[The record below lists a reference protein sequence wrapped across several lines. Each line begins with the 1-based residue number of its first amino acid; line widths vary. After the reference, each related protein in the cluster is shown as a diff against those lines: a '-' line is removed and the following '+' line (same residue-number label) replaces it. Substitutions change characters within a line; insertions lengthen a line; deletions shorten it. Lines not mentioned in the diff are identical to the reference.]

1 MFGCLCAFAAHRYRF
16 IDISYLRGEEIH
28 KGKTIP
34 EHTEHVVMFLP
45 DVWSVVPSMMDYLAL
60 QASYKRSMLLRIDEK
75 EKELRVP
82 LEKASTPAAKPAA
95 AESSTQKPST
105 VEEEKEAKQA
115 PAAAADSQSQALIQF
130 ILFLAYLS
138 YLYIYMYK
146 VYMVDTYQSGYC

>member
-82 LEKASTPAAKPAA
+82 LEKASTPAAKPAT

-105 VEEEKEAKQA
+105 VEEEREAKQA
-115 PAAAADSQSQALIQF
+115 PAAADSQSQALIQF
-130 ILFLAYLS
+130 ILFLAYLL
-138 YLYIYMYK
+138 YLYIYK
-146 VYMVDTYQSGYC
+146 YMVDTYISGYC

>member
-95 AESSTQKPST
+95 AESSTQKPAT
-105 VEEEKEAKQA
+105 VEEEREAKQA
-115 PAAAADSQSQALIQF
+115 HAADSQSQALIQI
-130 ILFLAYLS
+130 ILFLTYLS
-138 YLYIYMYK
+138 YLYIYMY
-146 VYMVDTYQSGYC
+146 MVDTYLSGYC

>member
-82 LEKASTPAAKPAA
+82 LEKASTPAAKPASA
-95 AESSTQKPST
+95 SSTQKPAT

-130 ILFLAYLS
+130 ILFLTYLS
-138 YLYIYMYK
+138 YLYIYM
-146 VYMVDTYQSGYC
+146 YMVDTYQSGYC